1 MIDNVANKE
10 VRTRH
15 NIIYFDHNGLIVMPL
30 LDLDSVSEFSESC
43 VVVTELD
50 VVTI

>member
-30 LDLDSVSEFSESC
+30 LDLDSEFSESC